1 MTLYGN
7 NLVLLIVQ
15 IKTTVMTLYC
25 NNLAIYSTNNYHEN
39 TMKKIIESYYS
50 MIANTK
56 VTVEMTYQS
65 CGHEK
70 FCRKNRRQNCCKK
83 CKKNGFVKR

>member
-25 NNLAIYSTNNYHEN
+25 NNLAIDSTNNDHEN
-39 TMKKIIESYYS
+39 TIKKIIESYYS

-56 VTVEMTYQS
+56 VTVEMTY
-65 CGHEK
+65 K
-70 FCRKNRRQNCCKK
+70 YK
-83 CKKNGFVKR
+83 